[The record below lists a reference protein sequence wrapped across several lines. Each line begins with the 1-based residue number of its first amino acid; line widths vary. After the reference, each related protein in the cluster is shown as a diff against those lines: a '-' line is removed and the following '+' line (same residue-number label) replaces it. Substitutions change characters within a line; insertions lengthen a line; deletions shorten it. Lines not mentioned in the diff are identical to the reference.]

1 MNLLNDRRALLGI
14 VGILMLLRF
23 GLVPLLEWQN
33 EKWQQI
39 SSLNQRLEKSE
50 ALIERT
56 EFIAK
61 LETKLEAQV
70 EKQQAQ
76 FVSGRTD
83 DAIQLQQQKKIESL
97 IKQHDLK
104 MANTRWLGSVPQ
116 GNYTEYRL
124 EVGLNGKISDFIG
137 FLQSLEQQATPIRLQ
152 GWIINMRGM
161 SEGSIGAFTTAR
173 ATIRVMAKNPNVVN
187 EK

>member
-83 DAIQLQQQKKIESL
+83 DAIQLQQQKKS
-97 IKQHDLK
+97 
-104 MANTRWLGSVPQ
+104 S
-116 GNYTEYRL
+116 RL
-124 EVGLNGKISDFIG
+124 LSNMTSKW
-137 FLQSLEQQATPIRLQ
+137 PIHA
-152 GWIINMRGM
+152 G
-161 SEGSIGAFTTAR
+161 
-173 ATIRVMAKNPNVVN
+173 
-187 EK
+187 